1 MVSFNAH
8 HQEAI
13 RGSLQIQNL
22 FNLYTTVL
30 VLNKTPFWSIARTK
44 SSYQVPVF
52 CLLLYLA
59 FSCTVSFFFR
69 EIVHL
74 LLSVDASP
82 CVVDKKGATP
92 LHLAAW
98 KGDST
103 VVSMLLGHTN
113 PPVNID
119 QKVSPSRGN
128 LVTCIKYKWY
138 YVATLIP
145 NQIFST
151 ALERIYIYI

>member
-1 MVSFNAH
+1 MKLRINIFENNNVSFKNM
-8 HQEAI
+8 
-13 RGSLQIQNL
+13 R
-22 FNLYTTVL
+22 
-30 VLNKTPFWSIARTK
+30 RM
-44 SSYQVPVF
+44 
-52 CLLLYLA
+52 
-59 FSCTVSFFFR
+59 FR

-119 QKVSPSRGN
+119 QKRWDSP
-128 LVTCIKYKWY
+128 L
-138 YVATLIP
+138 
-145 NQIFST
+145 
-151 ALERIYIYI
+151 LERWAQLHAPVAAVRF